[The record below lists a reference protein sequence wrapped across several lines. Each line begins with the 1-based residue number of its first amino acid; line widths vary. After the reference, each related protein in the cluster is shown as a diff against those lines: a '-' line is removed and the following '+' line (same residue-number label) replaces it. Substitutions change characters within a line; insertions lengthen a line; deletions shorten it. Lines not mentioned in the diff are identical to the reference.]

1 MLAVGAIT
9 PVTQIESGLGL
20 GLSFTELQVT
30 MPVLD
35 GSLPAV
41 RAGLDGIRAYG
52 YISLVIAVLI
62 SCFGVQR
69 IDSSAR
75 GWRNLGFRL
84 LMIPGL
90 TLLWPWLIKR
100 VWLGAPPAV
109 ERNAHRLAARP

>member
-1 MLAVGAIT
+1 MVVDAART
-9 PVTQIESGLGL
+9 PVTHMESAMGTRPSLR
-20 GLSFTELQVT
+20 ELQAT

-41 RAGLDGIRAYG
+41 RAALDGIRG
-52 YISLVIAVLI
+52 YASISLGIAVLI

-69 IDSSAR
+69 IDASAR

-84 LMIPGL
+84 LIIPGL

>member
-1 MLAVGAIT
+1 ML
-9 PVTQIESGLGL
+9 E
-20 GLSFTELQVT
+20 
-30 MPVLD
+30 
-35 GSLPAV
+35 GSLTAV

-52 YISLVIAVLI
+52 YVSLVIAILI

-75 GWRNLGFRL
+75 GWKNLGFRL
-84 LMIPGL
+84 LMIPGI

>member
-1 MLAVGAIT
+1 MLAAAART
-9 PVTQIESGLGL
+9 PVTQIESALGKGPTL
-20 GLSFTELQVT
+20 RKLQVT
-30 MPVLD
+30 MPVLE

-52 YISLVIAVLI
+52 YISLVIGILI

-84 LMIPGL
+84 LIIPGFA
-90 TLLWPWLIKR
+90 LLWPWLIKR
-100 VWLGAPPAV
+100 VWLGTPPAV

>member
-1 MLAVGAIT
+1 MVVAAART
-9 PVTQIESGLGL
+9 PVTQIESALGMGPSL
-20 GLSFTELQVT
+20 RELKAT

-52 YISLVIAVLI
+52 YISLGIAVLI

-69 IDSSAR
+69 IDASAR

-84 LMIPGL
+84 LIIPGL

-100 VWLGAPPAV
+100 VWMGSPPAV
-109 ERNAHRLAARP
+109 ERNPHRLAALP

>member
-1 MLAVGAIT
+1 MLAAAART
-9 PVTQIESGLGL
+9 PVTQIESAVGMGPSLSGLQ
-20 GLSFTELQVT
+20 SI
-30 MPVLD
+30 MPVLE
-35 GSLPAV
+35 GFLPAV
-41 RAGLDGIRAYG
+41 RAGLDGIKAYG

-84 LMIPGL
+84 LIIPGL
-90 TLLWPWLIKR
+90 ALLWPWLIKR
-100 VWLGAPPAV
+100 VWLGTAPAV

>member
-1 MLAVGAIT
+1 MVAAAARR
-9 PVTQIESGLGL
+9 PVTQIESALGMGPSL
-20 GLSFTELQVT
+20 RELQAT

-52 YISLVIAVLI
+52 YISLGIAVLI

-69 IDSSAR
+69 IDASAR

-84 LMIPGL
+84 LIIPGL

-100 VWLGAPPAV
+100 VWMGAPPAV